1 MPQMEHEFEGTPL
14 FFLRRVV
21 AALVNGAREE
31 GKKNLKRC
39 QTIVEVVAETV
50 KIVEED
56 RALCP
61 NETGAEYFFRGEPL
75 NFHHKGDETAS
86 LETDFPCY
94 LNQDQGFIDHERDL
108 YQEALRYN
116 VISFDQD
123 KTMVERLARMQHYRL
138 PTRFADITTNM
149 LLAAFFAA
157 GGERMTA
164 KDRENDDGYIRVIKV
179 AKHKMKSFTSD
190 IIVAIAHLPLVKK
203 EDIHPSLLNGLE
215 ALRYEV
221 TNERPGFSLSTRV
234 GDEGSEWLAKV
245 EADLRREIQH
255 VWAFKPILNNRRI
268 RAQGGAFL
276 AFGCG
281 DEKAKLTPS
290 FSPDDYNDETKPS
303 YGIKQIGYVQIE
315 AKSKPKVLNDLR
327 MFGMPAENVY
337 PDLADACNE
346 IGEHYRTKENSR

>member
-1 MPQMEHEFEGTPL
+1 M
-14 FFLRRVV
+14 RRC
-21 AALVNGAREE
+21 R
-31 GKKNLKRC
+31 
-39 QTIVEVVAETV
+39 TIIEVIAETV

-56 RALCP
+56 SASCP
-61 NETGAEYFFRGEPL
+61 NEADAEYFFRGEAL
-75 NFHHKGDETAS
+75 NYHHKGDETAP

-94 LNQDQGFIDHERDL
+94 LNQDQGYMDHERDL
-108 YQEALRYN
+108 YQDALRYN
-116 VISFDQD
+116 VVSFEQD

-164 KDRENDDGYIRVIKV
+164 KDRKDDDGYMRVIKV

-203 EDIHPSLLNGLE
+203 EDVHPSLPNGLE

-221 TNERPGFSLSTRV
+221 TNERPGFSMSTRV
-234 GDEGSEWLAKV
+234 GEEPSKWLRKV
-245 EADLRREIQH
+245 EEDLRREIQH

-268 RAQGGAFL
+268 RAQGGAFI

-281 DEKAKLTPS
+281 DEKAKLNPS
-290 FSPDDYNDETKPS
+290 FSPDDYEDETKPS
-303 YGIKQIGYVQIE
+303 YGIKQIGYVQIHKD
-315 AKSKPKVLNDLR
+315 AKAKVLDDLR
-327 MFGMPAENVY
+327 MFGMPTENVY
-337 PDLADACNE
+337 PDLADVCYE
-346 IGEHYRTKENSR
+346 IAQRYETEEKSK

>member
-1 MPQMEHEFEGTPL
+1 MAI
-14 FFLRRVV
+14 LRRC
-21 AALVNGAREE
+21 R
-31 GKKNLKRC
+31 
-39 QTIVEVVAETV
+39 TIIEVIAETV

-56 RALCP
+56 RASCP
-61 NETGAEYFFRGEPL
+61 NEADAEYFFRGETL
-75 NFHHKGDETAS
+75 NYHHKGDETAP
-86 LETDFPCY
+86 LETDFQCY
-94 LNQDQGFIDHERDL
+94 LNRDQGFIDHERDL

-116 VISFDQD
+116 VVSFEQD

-164 KDRENDDGYIRVIKV
+164 KDRKDDDGYIRVIKV

-203 EDIHPSLLNGLE
+203 EDIHPDLLNGLE

-221 TNERPGFSLSTRV
+221 TNERPGFSMSTRV
-234 GDEGSEWLAKV
+234 GEEPSEWLRKV
-245 EADLRREIQH
+245 ESDLRREIRH

-268 RAQGGAFL
+268 RAQGGAFI

-281 DEKAKLTPS
+281 DEKAKLAPS

-303 YGIKQIGYVQIE
+303 YGIMQIGYVQIHKD
-315 AKSKPKVLNDLR
+315 AKAKVLDDLR
-327 MFGMPAENVY
+327 MFGMPTENVY

-346 IGEHYRTKENSR
+346 IGQHYRQRKNRNERKYEN

>member
-1 MPQMEHEFEGTPL
+1 M
-14 FFLRRVV
+14 
-21 AALVNGAREE
+21 
-31 GKKNLKRC
+31 
-39 QTIVEVVAETV
+39 
-50 KIVEED
+50 
-56 RALCP
+56 CP

-203 EDIHPSLLNGLE
+203 ADIHPSLLNGLE

-234 GDEGSEWLAKV
+234 GDGGSEWLAKV

-281 DEKAKLTPS
+281 DEKAELSPS

-337 PDLADACNE
+337 PDLADVCNE
-346 IGEHYRTKENSR
+346 IGQHYRTKENSR